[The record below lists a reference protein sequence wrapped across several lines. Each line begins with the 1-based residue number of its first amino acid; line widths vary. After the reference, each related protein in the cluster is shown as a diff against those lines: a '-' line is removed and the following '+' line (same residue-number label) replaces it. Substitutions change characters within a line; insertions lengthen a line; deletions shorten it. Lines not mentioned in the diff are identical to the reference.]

1 MNSFRFALVV
11 TLNAVLV
18 LGAGA
23 QASAPSLPELRF
35 AQIGIPERYLGDRWS
50 YMETGSHDS
59 PAVVMLHGV
68 GGNSMQWRFQYA
80 GLADRFRVV
89 GWNAPGFMLSDGLR
103 VETPSCRDWADAL
116 ADFLDA
122 IDVQRV
128 HIIGN
133 SFGSLVAQCFAMHH
147 SGRLLRVVLT
157 GAVVGW
163 TDMPEDRKS
172 RALAERQAQIAT
184 GGYGFG
190 ARAEALVGPNAS
202 PDLVDLVRG
211 FARAT
216 NPRAFM
222 QVIRFGVGNGHSP
235 TEVAPKLTVPV
246 LFIHGSEDRVAPIER
261 VRVLHNALAD
271 ARLETLAGIG
281 HLPEI
286 EAPDRV
292 NALIGE
298 FLER

>member
-1 MNSFRFALVV
+1 V
-11 TLNAVLV
+11 TLNVIFV
-18 LGAGA
+18 LGAAA
-23 QASAPSLPELRF
+23 QTPTPPLPELRF
-35 AQIGIPERYLGDRWS
+35 TRIGTPEKYLGDRWS
-50 YMETGSHDS
+50 YMETGSS
-59 PAVVMLHGV
+59 NAPAVVMLHGI
-68 GGNSMQWRFQYA
+68 GGNSMHWRFQYA
-80 GLADRFRVV
+80 GLSDRFRVV
-89 GWNAPGFMLSDGLR
+89 GWNAPGYMLSDGLR

-122 IDVQRV
+122 LDLQRV
-128 HIIGN
+128 NIIGN

-147 SGRLLRVVLT
+147 SERLIRVVLT

-163 TDMPEDRKS
+163 TDMPEDMKS
-172 RALAERQAQIAT
+172 RALAERQTQIAT

-202 PDLVDLVRG
+202 PDLVALVRHV
-211 FARAT
+211 ARAT

-235 TEVAPKLTVPV
+235 TEVAPNLTVPV

-261 VRVLHNALAD
+261 ARVLEAALPD

-281 HLPEI
+281 HLPEV
-286 EAPDRV
+286 EAPEPV

-298 FLER
+298 FLEH